1 MSLWIRPRTRR
12 RAAARG
18 IAMRRNCETSSGRP
32 SSRSTGP
39 RRGPSAPAPCARRS
53 ASARDWSRRPVSV
66 KFGFERLFVFEAR
79 NATARAFFRG
89 NKQDR
94 RYAVA
99 GAPVEGDVSLP
110 QRREYV
116 ARTSLFALKPRCL
129 VEKVRAPFGPLKQ
142 CTRSRV
148 GHAAVSASGAIPCS

>member
-1 MSLWIRPRTRR
+1 M
-12 RAAARG
+12 
-18 IAMRRNCETSSGRP
+18 
-32 SSRSTGP
+32 
-39 RRGPSAPAPCARRS
+39 
-53 ASARDWSRRPVSV
+53 
-66 KFGFERLFVFEAR
+66 FEAL

-148 GHAAVSASGAIPCS
+148 GHAAVSASGAIPCSQTNVCGVTNQHDIRINLRRIDPFGFIRLGWHL